1 MNDQC
6 PAWPGLLAT
15 TNREKSK
22 LTAIIKDVTTMM
34 YSEQGSQI
42 SARKVLQHYNRY
54 VAWREELPDAIGNIE
69 DNSQALPHVLSL
81 L

>member
-1 MNDQC
+1 
-6 PAWPGLLAT
+6 
-15 TNREKSK
+15 
-22 LTAIIKDVTTMM
+22 MM